1 MIGHLGFVLSL
12 LLCFLAIP
20 VQNASAEP
28 FYKWVDEK
36 GVTHMTNQPPD
47 STGSSLKPGIEFL
60 PGDAAEPPS
69 GPATLVARSRDWLKP
84 GIKNLYTTV
93 EITPVRD
100 RTYRVKIRCEREV
113 RPFSAVEPDDVLFF
127 SFCVASRFAA
137 LKGFNRW
144 AMQENETK
152 KDERIIG
159 KRDIEYSISLVKA
172 GPRANAPMKETCSK
186 FIRPE
191 FLWDEVPFSRVL
203 DDRPRKPAC
212 RRLAEVMLNQEFIR
226 HVHQKKDVPGERNV
240 FRYSLDVDGDG
251 KTDRVTERITG
262 KTTYLDVQCAS
273 GHAYKLVEDGSLFL
287 LKIDQK
293 EYAMISD
300 VAWDEKKRQGKTT
313 GMRLFELTRHKANLV
328 CDRNDLQEL
337 IR

>member
-1 MIGHLGFVLSL
+1 MMRHSDTMLPILFCFLFVLAL
-12 LLCFLAIP
+12 D
-20 VQNASAEP
+20 ASADT

-47 STGSSLKPGIEFL
+47 GMNGSQKPGEEGA
-60 PGDAAEPPS
+60 PSDAALLPS
-69 GPATLVARSRDWLKP
+69 RSTKFVAKSNDWLKP

-144 AMQENETK
+144 AMQEDETK

-159 KRDIEYSISLVKA
+159 KRDIEYSIALVKA
-172 GPRANAPMKETCSK
+172 GPRANAPMRETCSK

-212 RRLAEVMLNQEFIR
+212 RRLMEVMLNQEFIR

-262 KTTYLDVQCAS
+262 KTTHLDVQCAS

-287 LKIDQK
+287 LTIDRK

-313 GMRLFELTRHKANLV
+313 GMRLFELTRHKADLV
-328 CDRNDLQEL
+328 CDRSDLQEL